1 MRKLLLYM
9 TLALVVLTAG
19 QGGYALSQL
28 DATVAPYRWGLV
40 EWEVSH
46 FLNKWRYRIREAM
59 PWHNPPAKEEGLLEA
74 FFRLNQ
80 EINDMERE
88 LVVVRDDGS
97 KSEAEAAEAKE
108 EVEKLQKQRSRLK
121 PQVEERLEGEI
132 SNILAK
138 EGFESRIG
146 LIWPPVDVE
155 LVTPPSVLVISPRD
169 VIARQRDIKLRPGL
183 EVEDRESLEDEIFQE
198 QDMSALVVNIGGI
211 ATYPSIVTTNSGLRH
226 ALVTTA
232 HEWLHQYWFF
242 RPLGWN
248 YWRDSNTTTLNES
261 AANLAGRELGERAY
275 EAITGEKIERPQEL
289 EEPRDTPED
298 EFDFREEMRK
308 TRLRTDALLAEGKVE
323 EAERYMEERR
333 QVFLDNGFFIRKLNQ
348 AYFAFFGTY
357 ADNPAS
363 VSPINEELKRFRATV
378 ATVGDFVTEMSGFG
392 SYEEFKEHLTALE
405 AARGA
410 STEGSP

>member
-9 TLALVVLTAG
+9 TLALVVLTAS

-275 EAITGEKIERPQEL
+275 EAITGEKIERPQEP

-348 AYFAFFGTY
+348 AYFAFFGT
-357 ADNPAS
+357 
-363 VSPINEELKRFRATV
+363 
-378 ATVGDFVTEMSGFG
+378 
-392 SYEEFKEHLTALE
+392 
-405 AARGA
+405 
-410 STEGSP
+410 